1 MTKVSTIFILM
12 ILFLCSCAGKET
24 KVDSVKSEG
33 FINDDEFRIIVRGEP
48 DKNAQGLLSSR
59 ESALINSY
67 QNARDFVITGLKNEM
82 IKTFPAKKTQI
93 EYNIEITNYLDATY
107 LKAKPIAEYYESSG
121 SHCIIIKISEK
132 NIKNAITAQI
142 NNILQAGNQ

>member
-1 MTKVSTIFILM
+1 MTKATAKFLFI

-24 KVDSVKSEG
+24 RVDNVKNEG
-33 FINDDEFRIIVRGEP
+33 FLNDDEFRIIVKGKP
-48 DKNAQGLLSSR
+48 DKKAQGLLASR

-67 QNARDFVITGLKNEM
+67 QNARDFVISGLKSEM

-93 EYNIEITNYLDATY
+93 EYNIEIANYLDAAY
-107 LKAKPIAEYYESSG
+107 LKAKPVAEYYESNG

-132 NIKNAITAQI
+132 NIKNSITAQI

>member
-1 MTKVSTIFILM
+1 M
-12 ILFLCSCAGKET
+12 ILFFCSCAGKET

-59 ESALINSY
+59 ESAFINSY

-82 IKTFPAKKTQI
+82 IKTFQAKKTQI

>member
-1 MTKVSTIFILM
+1 MTKVTNVFIFI

-24 KVDSVKSEG
+24 RVDSVKNEG
-33 FINDDEFRIIVRGEP
+33 FLNDDEFRIIIRGEP
-48 DKNAQGLLSSR
+48 DKSAQGLIASR

-67 QNARDFVITGLKNEM
+67 QNARDYVISGLKNEM
-82 IKTFPAKKTQI
+82 IKIFPGKKTQI
-93 EYNIEITNYLDATY
+93 EYNIEISNYLDAVY
-107 LKAKPIAEYYESSG
+107 LKSKPVAEYYESTGTHS
-121 SHCIIIKISEK
+121 IVIKISEK

>member
-1 MTKVSTIFILM
+1 MTKATVKLLFIF
-12 ILFLCSCAGKET
+12 LFLCSCAGKET
-24 KVDSVKSEG
+24 RVDSVKNEG
-33 FINDDEFRIIVRGEP
+33 FLNDDEFRIIVRGEP
-48 DKNAQGLLSSR
+48 DKKAQGLLASR

-67 QNARDFVITGLKNEM
+67 QNARDFVISGLKNEM

-93 EYNIEITNYLDATY
+93 EYNIEIANYLDAAY
-107 LKAKPIAEYYESSG
+107 LKAKPVAEYYESNG

-132 NIKNAITAQI
+132 NIKNSITAQI